1 MKKQIITAA
10 VLSALLALTGCGT
23 DTGSTPAAP
32 SVAETTTAAAETT
45 SAEAETTEAANTAA
59 DSEAEQTTASAA
71 DTSAENTASSA
82 DTDITPL
89 VGEWYHQEQN
99 PQNGAVYDDTGVV
112 TVAADC
118 TYTYQPKDGS
128 ALKKGTIKVDY
139 DQYPDSDKVPFWAFY
154 DNDGSFFIGIYCTQ
168 DTLNTYYIGNG
179 GAERL
184 DRKFDSEN
192 PFEEYVGTW
201 QCDRCSIKISKQT
214 GGNGAGFDVEIHW
227 ADSASED
234 NIWTYSCVCSDDGT
248 FMECNEGGTL
258 THIVTAEDGSEERTV
273 VYNDG
278 TVQFNIKG
286 GTLFWQDGKEDK
298 GAQMGFRKNG

>member
-1 MKKQIITAA
+1 MKKQIITVA

-23 DTGSTPAAP
+23 DTGSTVASP
-32 SVAETTTAAAETT
+32 SGAETTTT
-45 SAEAETTEAANTAA
+45 
-59 DSEAEQTTASAA
+59 DSKAEQTASSDASK
-71 DTSAENTASSA
+71 SAENTASSA

-112 TVAADC
+112 TIAANS

-128 ALKKGTIKVDY
+128 APKKGTIKVDY
-139 DQYPDSDKVPFWAFY
+139 DEYSNGDKVPFWAFY
-154 DNDGSFFIGIYCTQ
+154 DNDGSFFIGIYCTK

-184 DRKFDSEN
+184 DRKTENGN
-192 PFEEYVGTW
+192 PFDEYIGTW
-201 QCDRCSIKISKQT
+201 QCDRCSIRIFEQGT
-214 GGNGAGFDVEIHW
+214 GYGVEIHW

-234 NIWTYSCVCSDDGT
+234 NVWTYSCDGSDDGT
-248 FMECNEGGTL
+248 YMECNYGGTL
-258 THIVTAEDGSEERTV
+258 THIVTAEDGSEGRTV
-273 VYNDG
+273 VYDDG
-278 TVQFNIKG
+278 TAKFNIKG

-298 GAQMGFRKNG
+298 AAQMGFQKNG